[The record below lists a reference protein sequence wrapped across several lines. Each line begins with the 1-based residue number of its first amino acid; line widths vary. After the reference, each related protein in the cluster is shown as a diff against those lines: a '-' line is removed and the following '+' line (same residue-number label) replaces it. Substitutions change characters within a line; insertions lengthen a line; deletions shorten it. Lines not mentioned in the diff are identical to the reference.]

1 MADISIHSAYNLY
14 ICSHPLI
21 HLFVCNNLLWYVFPF
36 LLFFDVRCYFP
47 LLAFLPSTSNIV
59 TLQCTREPFSGTWSI
74 DGNQI
79 IASYTMMAMAIQEM
93 MANLTSHPNP
103 NLCTSLYFQLYL
115 FSYWIFFSP
124 QKVLTFT
131 FFISIRNKGHACLVC
146 GVKRRMC
153 DALLPA
159 CLAHTDLPQT
169 SNIIIYGTSIFPTL
183 AFR

>member
-1 MADISIHSAYNLY
+1 M
-14 ICSHPLI
+14 
-21 HLFVCNNLLWYVFPF
+21 
-36 LLFFDVRCYFP
+36 RCYFP

-79 IASYTMMAMAIQEM
+79 IASYTMMAMAIQAM
-93 MANLTSHPNP
+93 MANLTSHPIP
-103 NLCTSLYFQLYL
+103 NFCTSFYLQFPIFSHLFHPKKYFPLH
-115 FSYWIFFSP
+115 
-124 QKVLTFT
+124 

-159 CLAHTDLPQT
+159 CLAQSNLPQT
-169 SNIIIYGTSIFPTL
+169 SNIIICGTCIFPTL
-183 AFR
+183 EFQ